1 MDNYIKQFSENIGY
15 TLFILIYLYFWWDI
29 LSDSSLYAIKDLTMI
44 TWNILI
50 KVFCATVF
58 LYFVLRFIVFLNK
71 SCNPRYEDKDN
82 GITLN
87 FYDPSVFHIFKYAS
101 KAFLASIMCFCVTNI
116 YVYFFV
122 DKDEFRS
129 AGKDKD
135 EEEDDE
141 DLDQKAAKD
150 SYEAAVVRCM
160 LIANIILFLIFFTL
174 LKGS

>member
-50 KVFCATVF
+50 KVFCTTVF

-101 KAFLASIMCFCVTNI
+101 KAFLASIMCYCVTNI

-122 DKDEFRS
+122 DKS

-150 SYEAAVVRCM
+150 SYEAAVVRCI